1 MTAGLH
7 TLPAIHQTDLA
18 RTAGLLLA
26 TLTPLLAQHG
36 LLRAGGAGG
45 QGGSRR
51 RCGRRRG
58 RCGLYTLQ
66 FIKFT
71 KEGFPVDS
79 VS

>member
-51 RCGRRRG
+51 RG